1 MGVNNI
7 DFVNSHTYLSIPID
21 ASMSLTSLVKNIKKR
36 VSNKLFMLRKIRKF
50 LTFDASVTVYKQT
63 ILPMVDYAGFMLISC
78 KKEDKNDLQKRQNDV
93 LRICTRNKLSDRVS
107 IPELHAKCKIIGLE
121 QRMQKQLLW
130 LMYLLS
136 RDKSYLNVANRVTRS
151 ADKISVKVPT
161 KVLPVYE
168 RSPYYIGTKLWNEFS
183 KDVQNLPY
191 VYAFKKEVDRVNRVY
206 VKLESGK

>member
-7 DFVNSHTYLSIPID
+7 DFVNSHTYLGIPID
-21 ASMSLTSLVKNIKKR
+21 ASMSLTPLVKNIKKR
-36 VSNKLFMLRKIRKF
+36 VSNKLCMLRKIRKF

-63 ILPMVDYAGFMLISC
+63 ILPVIDYAGFMLISC

-93 LRICTRNKLSDRVS
+93 LRICTRNKLSDRVP
-107 IPELHAKCKIIGLE
+107 IPELHAKCKIISLE
-121 QRMQKQLLW
+121 QRMRKQLLW

-136 RDKSYLNVANRVTRS
+136 RDKSYLKVAYRVTRS
-151 ADKISVKVPT
+151 ADKISFKVPT

-183 KDVQNLPY
+183 KDVQNLP
-191 VYAFKKEVDRVNRVY
+191 FMHLRKK
-206 VKLESGK
+206 